1 MVTAPPF
8 TDRRTRERRMKT
20 MPNASD
26 SEFTRDPKTTGGPLL
41 FAMLA
46 FLVAFPWI
54 AQLLPQQF
62 REYIGILF
70 R

>member
-1 MVTAPPF
+1 
-8 TDRRTRERRMKT
+8 MKT

-26 SEFTRDPKTTGGPLL
+26 SGRTRDAKTTGGPLL

-46 FLVAFPWI
+46 FLAAFPWI

>member
-1 MVTAPPF
+1 
-8 TDRRTRERRMKT
+8 
-20 MPNASD
+20 MPNPE
-26 SEFTRDPKTTGGPLL
+26 SETTHDPKTTASPLL

-46 FLVAFPWI
+46 FLIAFPWI
-54 AQLLPQQF
+54 AQLLPYQY

>member
-8 TDRRTRERRMKT
+8 VERRVRERRMKS
-20 MPNASD
+20 MPNTPESGL
-26 SEFTRDPKTTGGPLL
+26 THDPKTTGGPLL

-46 FLVAFPWI
+46 FLIAFPWI

>member
-1 MVTAPPF
+1 MSTAPFRP
-8 TDRRTRERRMKT
+8 RPPLPYLAK
-20 MPNASD
+20 PKP
-26 SEFTRDPKTTGGPLL
+26 DPGTTGNPLL
-41 FAMLA
+41 FTLLA

-54 AQLLPQQF
+54 AQLLPQHI